1 MTWKKRRF
9 WNNMLPINCVT
20 LHKYLTC
27 KLGIKIPTIQ
37 GGCRDYI
44 REHTAV
50 STGTGILENLLK
62 LLFTSF

>member
-1 MTWKKRRF
+1 M
-9 WNNMLPINCVT
+9 
-20 LHKYLTC
+20 HKYLTC